1 MKGTATMHKSVGK
14 YFRMEDPSP
23 CDLAKV
29 CEGGP
34 DPDVGGG
41 AADGPFP

>member
-14 YFRMEDPSP
+14 YFRMEDPLVIWRK
-23 CDLAKV
+23 CV
-29 CEGGP
+29 RGGP

-41 AADGPFP
+41 VADGPFP